1 MNKRIFIIGS
11 LYCGVAVI
19 LGAFGAHA
27 LKGMLSP
34 ESLQS
39 FQTAVHYQLTHGL
52 AILIVGLIYT
62 QLQTTALL
70 NVGRFFSAGIIC
82 FSGSLYL
89 LTFLKLMKIDFP
101 AAIALITPLGGLL
114 MILGWFSLAW
124 TFLRK

>member
-27 LKGMLSP
+27 LKGLLSP

-62 QLQTTALL
+62 KLQKTALL

>member
-1 MNKRIFIIGS
+1 MGKRFFITGS

-27 LKGMLSP
+27 LKALLPS

-52 AILIVGLIYT
+52 AILIVGIIYT
-62 QLQTTALL
+62 QNQKGILL
-70 NVGRFFSAGIIC
+70 NVGKFFSAGIIC

-89 LTFLKLMKIDFP
+89 LTFLKLLKIDFP
-101 AAIALITPLGGLL
+101 PAIALITPLGGLF
-114 MILGWFSLAW
+114 MILGWMILAW

>member
-1 MNKRIFIIGS
+1 MDKRIFVIGS
-11 LYCGVAVI
+11 IFSGLAVI

-27 LKGMLSP
+27 LKALLSP

-52 AILIVGLIYT
+52 AILIVGLIYA
-62 QLQTTALL
+62 QHPKGILL
-70 NVGRFFSAGIIC
+70 NAGRLFSAGIIC

-89 LTFLKLMKIDFP
+89 LAFLKLTNIDFP
-101 AAIALITPLGGLL
+101 PAIALITPLGGLL
-114 MILGWFSLAW
+114 MILGWVSLAW

>member
-11 LYCGVAVI
+11 FYCGVAVI

-27 LKGMLSP
+27 LKALLSP
-34 ESLQS
+34 ETLQS

-62 QLQTTALL
+62 QHQKGMLL
-70 NVGRFFSAGIIC
+70 NVWRFFSAGIIC

-89 LTFLKLMKIDFP
+89 LTYLKLMKIDFP
-101 AAIALITPLGGLL
+101 PAIALITPLGGLL
-114 MILGWFSLAW
+114 MILGWISLAW

>member
-27 LKGMLSP
+27 LKGLLSP

-39 FQTAVHYQLTHGL
+39 FQTAVHYQLTHGI
-52 AILIVGLIYT
+52 AILIVGLLYT
-62 QLQTTALL
+62 QLQKASLL

-89 LTFLKLMKIDFP
+89 LTFLKLMKIDIP

>member
-1 MNKRIFIIGS
+1 M
-11 LYCGVAVI
+11 

-27 LKGMLSP
+27 LKALLSP

-39 FQTAVHYQLTHGL
+39 FQTAVQYQFSHGL
-52 AILIVGLIYT
+52 AILIVGILYA
-62 QLQTTALL
+62 QYPKGSLL

-89 LTFLKLMKIDFP
+89 LTFLKLMKINFHP
-101 AAIALITPLGGLL
+101 AIGLITPLGGLL